1 MRGSRRGMALLT
13 VLALSVLLLL
23 LGLTFLNF
31 IEADY
36 RFAAQEDRRQQAY
49 DLAVSGLEYQRRHT
63 DELHVGSAVV
73 KKFVPL
79 SSSTHFF
86 EVKVEADGR
95 VVSRGVVQNSFREL
109 ASHRLVVAP
118 GASLPEA
125 RSLP

>member
-1 MRGSRRGMALLT
+1 MTRPRGMALLT

-49 DLAVSGLEYQRRHT
+49 DLALSGLEYQRRHT
-63 DELHVGSAVV
+63 DELHIGTPLV

-86 EVKVEADGR
+86 EVKVEADGS
-95 VVSRGVVQNSFREL
+95 VISRGVVQNSFREL
-109 ASHRLVVAP
+109 ASHRLVVPA

>member
-1 MRGSRRGMALLT
+1 MALLT

-49 DLAVSGLEYQRRHT
+49 DLALSGLEYQRRHT
-63 DELHVGSAVV
+63 DILHPGAPVV

-79 SSSTHFF
+79 NSSTHFF
-86 EVKVEADGR
+86 EVKVEADGSI
-95 VVSRGVVQNSFREL
+95 VSRGVVQNTFREL
-109 ASHRLVVAP
+109 AYHRLLVPP

-125 RSLP
+125 RSFP

>member
-1 MRGSRRGMALLT
+1 MTRPRGMALLT

-49 DLAVSGLEYQRRHT
+49 DLALSGLEYQRRHT
-63 DELHVGSAVV
+63 DELHIGTPLV

-86 EVKVEADGR
+86 EVKVETDGS
-95 VVSRGVVQNSFREL
+95 VISRGVVQNSFREL
-109 ASHRLVVAP
+109 ASHRLVVPA

>member
-1 MRGSRRGMALLT
+1 MTKRRGMALLT

-49 DLAVSGLEYQRRHT
+49 DLALSGLEYQRRHT
-63 DELHVGSAVV
+63 HELYLGAAKVT
-73 KKFVPL
+73 KFVPL

-86 EVKVEADGR
+86 EVQVNSDGSI
-95 VVSRGVVQNSFREL
+95 VSRGVVRNTFREL
-109 ASHRLVVAP
+109 ASHRLIVPP